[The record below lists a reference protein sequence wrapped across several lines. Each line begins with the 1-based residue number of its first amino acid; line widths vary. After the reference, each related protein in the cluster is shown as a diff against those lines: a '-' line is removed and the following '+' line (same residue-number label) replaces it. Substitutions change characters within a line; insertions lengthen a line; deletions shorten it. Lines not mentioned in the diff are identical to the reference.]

1 MENQGNIPLGPDD
14 DASSSLRQSRV
25 QFCQF
30 FGMNGA
36 IFLNFSKGACGL
48 SCALRA
54 MKVNR
59 TILFVED
66 DAVVLTTYRN
76 LLQREGFRIESAQDG
91 LEALKALSQATPDLV
106 VLDLMLPK
114 FDGADV
120 LKFIRADPRLK
131 SVPIII
137 FSNVQITDFAEDA
150 ITRQLRKTD
159 CTPSILV
166 QTIQEMLAASP
177 ADTPNADKA
186 VRTDYAPAI
195 KLRMAGDS
203 PAGEQN
209 DDTAEAPADETSSTK
224 GRADFLKD
232 APADITKVR
241 EHCLAYIKAPTSTA
255 KLEPLSQ
262 AVHSLCAN
270 ATKVGCGRI
279 ALLTKAFDMLLSKIA
294 SKPAR
299 VTPSI
304 LQTLAEAAD
313 CLGLLLKS
321 DEAGSTE
328 EAPRAKVLA
337 VDDDT
342 VCNHVIVNTL
352 KRANLD
358 IVSVEDPLEGLKL
371 LQANHYDLVLL
382 DIDMPKLTGFEVC
395 EKLRALPHYKT
406 TPVIFV
412 TAHSN
417 FGNRTQG
424 VLSGGNY
431 FITKPVDPLELA
443 LKVTIHL
450 FKAQVQHAGA
460 PQPEAKPEVKPQ
472 AAKAPEVAPK
482 PPVPATPPANQQMN
496 GNGSM
501 NGKAKNGDSPGVTLP
516 KTQPRPAIAPE
527 VVPKP
532 APPVLKSAAP
542 VPINLSRNG
551 RGNNMPAKPA
561 LSVAPP
567 VAPLNLASSVKPR
580 AANIANIPKVM
591 PPLSVAPNLG
601 ETGTLNVSK
610 LSGSRNRNRIMNNEQ
625 DEAFEKVV
633 VAVVRIIFGDD
644 NLTEMNVRLVRI
656 ALERY
661 NVHEVIN
668 SPVVA

>member
-1 MENQGNIPLGPDD
+1 
-14 DASSSLRQSRV
+14 
-25 QFCQF
+25 
-30 FGMNGA
+30 
-36 IFLNFSKGACGL
+36 
-48 SCALRA
+48 

-131 SVPIII
+131 VVPIII
-137 FSNVQITDFAEDA
+137 FSNAQITDFAEDA

-166 QTIQEMLAASP
+166 QTIQEMLVAAP
-177 ADTPNADKA
+177 ADATSAANA

-195 KLRMAGDS
+195 KLHMANDS
-203 PAGEQN
+203 TSGEPN
-209 DDTAEAPADETSSTK
+209 DDAPEAPADETMPTK
-224 GRADFLKD
+224 GRTEFLKD
-232 APADITKVR
+232 APTDIAKVR

-255 KLEPLSQ
+255 KLEPLAES
-262 AVHSLCAN
+262 VHALSAN
-270 ATKVGCGRI
+270 ASKAGCGRI

-328 EAPRAKVLA
+328 SAPRAKVLA

-371 LQANHYDLVLL
+371 LQNNRYDLVLL

-460 PQPEAKPEVKPQ
+460 PQLETKPEVKPQ
-472 AAKAPEVAPK
+472 PAKAPEIAPK
-482 PPVPATPPANQQMN
+482 SPVLTPASQQT
-496 GNGSM
+496 NGSM
-501 NGKAKNGDSPGVTLP
+501 SGRAKNGDSSDVPLP
-516 KTQPRPAIAPE
+516 RAQPRSATAPE

-542 VPINLSRNG
+542 VPINLSKNG
-551 RGNNMPAKPA
+551 RGNNTPAMPA
-561 LSVAPP
+561 LSMAPP
-567 VAPLNLASSVKPR
+567 VAMPSMASAVKPR
-580 AANIANIPKVM
+580 AANISKAM
-591 PPLSVAPNLG
+591 PPPSVAPSLG

-625 DEAFEKVV
+625 DETFEKVV

-661 NVHEVIN
+661 NVHEMIN
-668 SPVVA
+668 SPVVV

>member
-1 MENQGNIPLGPDD
+1 
-14 DASSSLRQSRV
+14 
-25 QFCQF
+25 
-30 FGMNGA
+30 
-36 IFLNFSKGACGL
+36 
-48 SCALRA
+48 

-131 SVPIII
+131 IVPIII
-137 FSNVQITDFAEDA
+137 FSNAQITDFAEDA

-166 QTIQEMLAASP
+166 QTIQEMLVTAP
-177 ADTPNADKA
+177 ADAPNAANA
-186 VRTDYAPAI
+186 VRVDYSPAI
-195 KLRMAGDS
+195 KLHMASDT

-209 DDTAEAPADETSSTK
+209 DEATEVSADETLSTK
-224 GRADFLKD
+224 GRAEFLKD
-232 APADITKVR
+232 APAEIAKVR

-262 AVHSLCAN
+262 SVHSLSAN
-270 ATKVGCGRI
+270 ATKAGCGRI

-358 IVSVEDPLEGLKL
+358 IVSVEDPLEGLKM
-371 LQANHYDLVLL
+371 LQNNHYDLVLL

-450 FKAQVQHAGA
+450 FKAQVQHAGT
-460 PQPEAKPEVKPQ
+460 PQPETKPEVKPQ

-482 PPVPATPPANQQMN
+482 PPVPAPPPNQQMN

-501 NGKAKNGDSPGVTLP
+501 NGKAKNGDSAGAALP

-527 VVPKP
+527 TVPKP
-532 APPVLKSAAP
+532 APPALKSAPP
-542 VPINLSRNG
+542 VPVNPSRNG
-551 RGNNMPAKPA
+551 RGNNTPAMPA
-561 LSVAPP
+561 LSMAPP
-567 VAPLNLASSVKPR
+567 IAPLNMAPSVKPR
-580 AANIANIPKVM
+580 AANIAHISKVM
-591 PPLSVAPNLG
+591 PPLSVAPDLG

>member
-1 MENQGNIPLGPDD
+1 
-14 DASSSLRQSRV
+14 
-25 QFCQF
+25 
-30 FGMNGA
+30 
-36 IFLNFSKGACGL
+36 
-48 SCALRA
+48 

-76 LLQREGFRIESAQDG
+76 LLQREGFRIETAQDG

-131 SVPIII
+131 IVPIII
-137 FSNVQITDFAEDA
+137 FSNAQIADFAEDA

-166 QTIQEMLAASP
+166 QTIQEMLITTPASAA
-177 ADTPNADKA
+177 NATNA

-195 KLRMAGDS
+195 KLHMADS
-203 PAGEQN
+203 SAGEHN
-209 DDTAEAPADETSSTK
+209 DDATEAPADETSPAK
-224 GRADFLKD
+224 GRAEFLKD
-232 APADITKVR
+232 APADIAKVR
-241 EHCLAYIKAPTSTA
+241 EHCLAYIKAPTSAA

-262 AVHSLCAN
+262 SVHSLSAN
-270 ATKVGCGRI
+270 AGKAGCARL

-294 SKPAR
+294 SKPSR

-304 LQTLAEAAD
+304 MQTLAEAAD

-321 DEAGSTE
+321 DEVGSTE
-328 EAPRAKVLA
+328 AAPRAKVLA

-371 LQANHYDLVLL
+371 LQATHYDLVLL

-450 FKAQVQHAGA
+450 FKAQAQHAGA
-460 PQPEAKPEVKPQ
+460 PQPETKPEVKPQ
-472 AAKAPEVAPK
+472 AANASEVAPK
-482 PPVPATPPANQQMN
+482 PPVPTQANQQMDSN
-496 GNGSM
+496 SSM
-501 NGKAKNGDSPGVTLP
+501 NGNAKNGDSSGVPLP
-516 KTQPRPAIAPE
+516 TIQPRAVNASE

-532 APPVLKSAAP
+532 PIPIQTNPFKNSRPKNMVPPLTVAPPASMAPPVKQRTTNVSKVLPELSSAQ
-542 VPINLSRNG
+542 
-551 RGNNMPAKPA
+551 
-561 LSVAPP
+561 
-567 VAPLNLASSVKPR
+567 NLAE
-580 AANIANIPKVM
+580 A
-591 PPLSVAPNLG
+591 
-601 ETGTLNVSK
+601 GTLNVNIVSA
-610 LSGSRNRNRIMNNEQ
+610 SRNRNRIMNNEQ
-625 DEAFEKVV
+625 DETFEKIVL
-633 VAVVRIIFGDD
+633 AVVRIIFGDD

-661 NVHEVIN
+661 NVHELIN
-668 SPVVA
+668 SPVVV

>member
-1 MENQGNIPLGPDD
+1 
-14 DASSSLRQSRV
+14 
-25 QFCQF
+25 
-30 FGMNGA
+30 
-36 IFLNFSKGACGL
+36 
-48 SCALRA
+48 

-131 SVPIII
+131 IVPIII
-137 FSNVQITDFAEDA
+137 FSNAQISDFAEDA

-166 QTIQEMLAASP
+166 QTIQEMLIGSP
-177 ADTPNADKA
+177 ASVPNAANA

-195 KLRMAGDS
+195 KLHMANDS

-209 DDTAEAPADETSSTK
+209 DDATEVPADETSPTK

-232 APADITKVR
+232 APADIAKVR

-262 AVHSLCAN
+262 AVHSLNAN
-270 ATKVGCGRI
+270 ASKAGCGRI

-321 DEAGSTE
+321 DEVGSAE
-328 EAPRAKVLA
+328 AAPRAKVLA

-358 IVSVEDPLEGLKL
+358 IVSVEDPLEGLKM
-371 LQANHYDLVLL
+371 LQANYYDLVLL

-450 FKAQVQHAGA
+450 FKAQAQHAGA
-460 PQPEAKPEVKPQ
+460 PQPETKPEVKPQ
-472 AAKAPEVAPK
+472 PAKAPEIAPK
-482 PPVPATPPANQQMN
+482 PPVPTPASQQM
-496 GNGSM
+496 NGSM
-501 NGKAKNGDSPGVTLP
+501 NGKAKNGDSSDVALP
-516 KTQPRPAIAPE
+516 KAQPRPATAPE

-542 VPINLSRNG
+542 VPINPSRNG
-551 RGNNMPAKPA
+551 RGSNMPAMPA

-567 VAPLNLASSVKPR
+567 VAPPSMASSVKPR
-580 AANIANIPKVM
+580 AANISKAM
-591 PPLSVAPNLG
+591 PPLSVAPSLG

-625 DEAFEKVV
+625 DETFEKVV

-661 NVHEVIN
+661 NVHEIIN
-668 SPVVA
+668 SPVVV

>member
-1 MENQGNIPLGPDD
+1 
-14 DASSSLRQSRV
+14 
-25 QFCQF
+25 
-30 FGMNGA
+30 
-36 IFLNFSKGACGL
+36 
-48 SCALRA
+48 
-54 MKVNR
+54 MKINR

-76 LLQREGFRIESAQDG
+76 LLQREGFQIESAQDG

-131 SVPIII
+131 MVPIII

-150 ITRQLRKTD
+150 ITRQLRKID
-159 CTPSILV
+159 CTPSLLV
-166 QTIQEMLAASP
+166 QTIQEMLIAAS
-177 ADTPNADKA
+177 ASVPNSANA

-195 KLRMAGDS
+195 KLHMANDGS
-203 PAGEQN
+203 AGEHN
-209 DDTAEAPADETSSTK
+209 DDATEVPAAETSPTK
-224 GRADFLKD
+224 GRAEFLKD
-232 APADITKVR
+232 APAVIAKVR
-241 EHCLAYIKAPTSTA
+241 EHCLAYIKAPASAA

-262 AVHSLCAN
+262 SVHSLSAN
-270 ATKVGCGRI
+270 ADKAGCARM

-294 SKPAR
+294 SKPSR

-304 LQTLAEAAD
+304 LQTLAEAVD

-321 DEAGSTE
+321 DEVGSTE
-328 EAPRAKVLA
+328 AAPRAKVLA

-358 IVSVEDPLEGLKL
+358 IESVEDSLEGLKL
-371 LQANHYDLVLL
+371 LQTNHYDLVLL

-450 FKAQVQHAGA
+450 FKAQAQHAGA
-460 PQPEAKPEVKPQ
+460 PQPETKPEVKLQ
-472 AAKAPEVAPK
+472 AANASEVAPK
-482 PPVPATPPANQQMN
+482 PPVPTQANQQMN

-501 NGKAKNGDSPGVTLP
+501 NGKARNGDPSGVPLP
-516 KTQPRPAIAPE
+516 ITQPRPATAPE

-532 APPVLKSAAP
+532 
-542 VPINLSRNG
+542 PIPIQTNPSRNS
-551 RGNNMPAKPA
+551 RPKNMEPP
-561 LSVAPP
+561 LTVAPP
-567 VAPLNLASSVKPR
+567 VSMAPPVKQRTTNASKVLPELSSAQNLAE
-580 AANIANIPKVM
+580 A
-591 PPLSVAPNLG
+591 
-601 ETGTLNVSK
+601 GTLNVNI
-610 LSGSRNRNRIMNNEQ
+610 LSASRNRNRIMNNEQ
-625 DEAFEKVV
+625 DETFEKVV
-633 VAVVRIIFGDD
+633 LAVVRIIFGDD

-661 NVHEVIN
+661 NVHEIIN

>member
-1 MENQGNIPLGPDD
+1 
-14 DASSSLRQSRV
+14 
-25 QFCQF
+25 
-30 FGMNGA
+30 
-36 IFLNFSKGACGL
+36 
-48 SCALRA
+48 

-131 SVPIII
+131 VVPIII
-137 FSNVQITDFAEDA
+137 FSNAQITDFAEDA

-166 QTIQEMLAASP
+166 QTIQEMLATAP
-177 ADTPNADKA
+177 ADASNAANA
-186 VRTDYAPAI
+186 VRTEYAPAI
-195 KLRMAGDS
+195 KLHMAS
-203 PAGEQN
+203 ESSAGGQN
-209 DDTAEAPADETSSTK
+209 DDATEAPADETPPTK
-224 GRADFLKD
+224 ERAEFLKD
-232 APADITKVR
+232 ATADIAKVR

-255 KLEPLSQ
+255 KLEPLSES
-262 AVHSLCAN
+262 VHSLSAN
-270 ATKVGCGRI
+270 ATKAGCARI

-358 IVSVEDPLEGLKL
+358 IVSVEDPLEGLKM
-371 LQANHYDLVLL
+371 LQANRYDLVLL

-460 PQPEAKPEVKPQ
+460 PQSETKPEVKPQ

-482 PPVPATPPANQQMN
+482 PPVPAPPPVNQQMN
-496 GNGSM
+496 GNGST
-501 NGKAKNGDSPGVTLP
+501 NGKAKNGDSAGVPLP
-516 KTQPRPAIAPE
+516 KTQPRPVAAPE
-527 VVPKP
+527 AVPKP
-532 APPVLKSAAP
+532 APPTLKAAP
-542 VPINLSRNG
+542 PVAINLSKNS
-551 RGNNMPAKPA
+551 RGNNTPAMPA

-567 VAPLNLASSVKPR
+567 VAPPSMAPPVKPR
-580 AANIANIPKVM
+580 AANISKVM
-591 PPLSVAPNLG
+591 PPLSSAPSLG

-625 DEAFEKVV
+625 DETFDKVV

-661 NVHEVIN
+661 NVHEMIN
-668 SPVVA
+668 TPVVV

>member
-1 MENQGNIPLGPDD
+1 
-14 DASSSLRQSRV
+14 
-25 QFCQF
+25 
-30 FGMNGA
+30 
-36 IFLNFSKGACGL
+36 
-48 SCALRA
+48 
-54 MKVNR
+54 MKINR

-131 SVPIII
+131 IVPILI

-166 QTIQEMLAASP
+166 QTIQEMLITAPASV
-177 ADTPNADKA
+177 PNAANA

-195 KLRMAGDS
+195 KLHMANDS

-209 DDTAEAPADETSSTK
+209 DDATEVPDDETLSTK
-224 GRADFLKD
+224 GRAEFLKD
-232 APADITKVR
+232 APADIAKVR
-241 EHCLAYIKAPTSTA
+241 EHCLAYIKAPTSAA

-262 AVHSLCAN
+262 AVHDLSAN
-270 ATKVGCGRI
+270 ASKAGCARI

-321 DEAGSTE
+321 DEVGSTE
-328 EAPRAKVLA
+328 AAPRAKVLA

-371 LQANHYDLVLL
+371 LQTNHYDLVLL

-460 PQPEAKPEVKPQ
+460 PQPETKPEIKPQ
-472 AAKAPEVAPK
+472 PAKAPEVAPK
-482 PPVPATPPANQQMN
+482 PQVQTQASQQI
-496 GNGSM
+496 NGSLSA
-501 NGKAKNGDSPGVTLP
+501 KAKNGDSSGVALP
-516 KTQPRPAIAPE
+516 KAQPRPATAPE
-527 VVPKP
+527 AAPKP
-532 APPVLKSAAP
+532 APAVLKSAPP
-542 VPINLSRNG
+542 VPINPSKNG
-551 RGNNMPAKPA
+551 RVKDIPAMAA
-561 LSVAPP
+561 LSVAPS
-567 VAPLNLASSVKPR
+567 VALPSMASSVKQR
-580 AANIANIPKVM
+580 AANILKVM
-591 PPLSVAPNLG
+591 PPLSLAPSLG